1 MKKITLA
8 FLLLGAFAAKAQD
21 VQKDTISQSL
31 KESIDA
37 HSMKFSGLDER
48 LSTMDSDLA
57 KLTKIKVS
65 GYIQAQ
71 YDSYDTWTA
80 AGAHGFQVVA
90 PTKAVAAVP
99 FDATKPWLAP
109 VSAAAAIP
117 GTFITNSFYLRRARI
132 KFAYDTGAGVS
143 FVLQPDFSFD
153 KVSLKDAYVVLNDHW
168 TKTYSLFMGQFDRPN
183 YEIEYSSGSME
194 MLERTKMAGIL
205 YPGEKTLGAK
215 LEANFDTT
223 YHFPLK
229 LQLAVMNGNFNLGTT
244 TNQTRDISSGKDV
257 MARAVYSIK
266 LPKQGL
272 GIDFGGH
279 GYFGKT
285 EVLPGTSTAFT
296 DVNNNPFTASI
307 GNKLDKNWLGA
318 EMQVYY
324 DFLGGLALK
333 GEYISGTIS
342 GTSNALQS
350 GGQITSNKVRNFAG
364 SYAMLIKNI
373 GVKNQFIARYDV
385 WDPNTRLSG
394 NAVSSASELK
404 YNTWS
409 FSWQYFFDEN
419 IKVNVGYTLPI
430 NEKSANA
437 ALVGTD
443 FANKDKVDNTFTI
456 RIQAKF

>member
-21 VQKDTISQSL
+21 VQKDTIIQSL

-71 YDSYDTWTA
+71 YDSYDTWGTA
-80 AGAHGFQVVA
+80 GHGI
-90 PTKAVAAVP
+90 AAVGTSTTP
-99 FDATKPWLAP
+99 ATL
-109 VSAAAAIP
+109 
-117 GTFITNSFYLRRARI
+117 ITNSFFLRRARI
-132 KFAYDTGAGVS
+132 KFAYDAGAGVS

-153 KVSLKDAYVVLNDHW
+153 KVSLKDAYVQLNDRW

-194 MLERTKMAGIL
+194 MLERTKMAGVL

-229 LQLAVMNGNFNLGTT
+229 LQLAVMNGNFNLGST
-244 TNQTRDISSGKDV
+244 TNQTKDITSGKDV

-266 LPKQGL
+266 LPSSGL
-272 GIDFGGH
+272 GIDIGGH

-285 EVLPGTSTAFT
+285 EVLPGTTLSGFT
-296 DVNNNPFTASI
+296 DVNGAGFTPTV
-307 GNKLDKNWLGA
+307 GTKLDKNWLGA

-342 GTSNALQS
+342 GTSNALQT

-394 NAVSSASELK
+394 NAVNTAGELK

-409 FSWQYFFDEN
+409 FSWQYFFDDN
-419 IKVNVGYTLPI
+419 IKVVAGYTLPI

-437 ALVGTD
+437 SLVGTD
-443 FANKDKVDNTFTI
+443 FANKDKKDNTFSI